1 MHALSIKTLVKN
13 YDDLR
18 AVDEVSFDIKKGE
31 IFGLLGPNGAG
42 KTTIVSIITSLER
55 ADTGEVEVFDK
66 SVFLEDKITK
76 SQIGVVPQEV
86 VSHGFFKVEEVLH
99 IVSGYY
105 GITNNHKRIDALLK
119 RLDLYQHRHKKIPQ
133 LSGGMKRRFMIAKAL
148 VHAPKLL
155 LLDEPTAGVD
165 IELKN
170 SLWKLVRWLNEEEKI
185 SILLTT
191 HYLEE
196 AEQLCNRVG
205 ILDLGK
211 LKKIGPT
218 HKLIK
223 ELTLR
228 KITVKLKDQD
238 CVPSHPSITSKTDD
252 MITFNM
258 TYEDTLS
265 DTLSSLKIKLD
276 NIQDIKIEEGDL
288 EDVFVKIVSKKEV

>member
-1 MHALSIKTLVKN
+1 MNALEIKGLVKN
-13 YDDLR
+13 YGDLK
-18 AVDEVSFDIKKGE
+18 AVDDVSFYIEKGE

-55 ADTGEVEVFDK
+55 ALQGEVSVFGK

-76 SQIGVVPQEV
+76 SQIGVVPQEI
-86 VSHGFFKVEEVLH
+86 VSHGFFKLEEVLH

-105 GITNNHKRIDALLK
+105 GITNNNKRIDALLK
-119 RLDLYQHRHKKIPQ
+119 RLDLWQHRHKKIPQ

-170 SLWKLVRWLNEEEKI
+170 SLWNLVKWLNEEEKI
-185 SILLTT
+185 SVLLTT
-191 HYLEE
+191 HYLQE
-196 AEQLCNRVG
+196 AEHLCKRVG

-211 LKKIGPT
+211 LKKMGPT
-218 HKLIK
+218 HRLIK

-228 KITVKLKDQD
+228 KVTIKLKTPTFFSD
-238 CVPSHPSITSKTDD
+238 HPSITNKKDD
-252 MITFNM
+252 WFTFNM
-258 TYEDTLS
+258 TYKDSLAEVLS
-265 DTLSSLKIKLD
+265 KLKIDLE
-276 NIQDIKIEEGDL
+276 NVQDLRIEEGDL
-288 EDVFVKIVSKKEV
+288 EDVFVKIVGKKNV

>member
-1 MHALSIKTLVKN
+1 MHALDIKSLIKN
-13 YDDLR
+13 YGDLR
-18 AVDEVSFDIKKGE
+18 AVDDVSFYIKKGE

-55 ADTGEVEVFDK
+55 ACAGKVDVFQK

-76 SQIGVVPQEV
+76 SHIGVVPQEI

-119 RLDLYQHRHKKIPQ
+119 RLDLWVHRHKKIPQ

-170 SLWKLVRWLNEEEKI
+170 SLWNLVKWLNEEEKI

-196 AEQLCNRVG
+196 AENLCNRVG

-223 ELTLR
+223 DLTLR
-228 KITVKLKDQD
+228 KITVKLN
-238 CVPSHPSITSKTDD
+238 VPVNVLEHPSIMSKKDNLL
-252 MITFNM
+252 TFSM
-258 TYEDTLS
+258 TYEDTLAQA
-265 DTLSSLKIKLD
+265 LSNLKIDLK
-276 NIQDIKIEEGDL
+276 NVQDIKVEEGDL
-288 EDVFVKIVSKKEV
+288 EDVFIKTVSKKEI